1 MMLENKV
8 AVVTGGAAGIGRSI
22 ALTMAKEGANIAIL
36 DVCKPETTEE
46 ACALI
51 AETGVTVKFYHCD
64 VSNFELVDTTI
75 KQVIADLGG
84 VDILVNNAGITRDS
98 LLVFHEG
105 RGL

>member
-36 DVCKPETTEE
+36 DVCKPETAEE

-51 AETGVTVKFYHCD
+51 AETGVTVKFYH
-64 VSNFELVDTTI
+64 
-75 KQVIADLGG
+75 
-84 VDILVNNAGITRDS
+84 
-98 LLVFHEG
+98 
-105 RGL
+105 